1 MDSTTSSND
10 RNNIYAPGDFSI
22 IDVINYS
29 NIYFVLWF
37 LAIYLIIFL
46 ILGIFNVKSDD
57 VTNKLLAS
65 RTLDFFVF
73 VFLLVYILFNY
84 KNWKNNTNENLYTIK
99 RYIDYPYSF
108 ISIILFLFVFY
119 LLIFITGIPMSSDT
133 KPISI
138 ILIETGAWISL
149 FIVFIV
155 DFFKYFLG
163 VPITDVLHDFFRHK
177 LIDYDSDSDDVIFGK
192 SSKDT
197 KKQEEPPLKNEVF
210 NISNNIY
217 TYDDAKSVCSVFGA
231 RLATY
236 DDIEESYKKGG
247 EWCNY
252 GWSDGQMA
260 YFPTQKST
268 WLNLQSNPKTKN
280 NCGRPGING
289 GYMGNP
295 KLKFG
300 VNCYGIKPK
309 PTAADL
315 ERMKKPKFP
324 TSDPEEDKKLKYLKE
339 NSYRLLNLNSFGENK
354 WSEW

>member
-1 MDSTTSSND
+1 MNTNISSND
-10 RNNIYAPGDFSI
+10 TDNIFAPGDFSI

-29 NIYFVLWF
+29 NIYFILWF
-37 LAIYLIIFL
+37 LAIYLIIFF
-46 ILGIFNVKSDD
+46 ILGIFNVQSGT

-73 VFLLVYILFNY
+73 VFLLVYIVFNY
-84 KNWKNNTNENLYTIK
+84 KYWKNNMDGNLSTIK
-99 RYIDYPYSF
+99 SYIDYPYSF

-119 LLIFITGIPMSSDT
+119 LLIFVTDIPMSSDA
-133 KPISI
+133 KPFSI

-149 FIVFIV
+149 FIVFII

-163 VPITDVLHDFFRHK
+163 IPITDVLYNFFTGK
-177 LIDYDSDSDDVIFGK
+177 LKKIHSGDDAIFGK
-192 SSKDT
+192 SSGSDNKG
-197 KKQEEPPLKNEVF
+197 KEPEKKNEVF

-217 TYDDAKSVCSVFGA
+217 SYDDAKSVCSVFGA
-231 RLATY
+231 RLANY
-236 DDIEESYKKGG
+236 DEIEDAYKNGG

-252 GWSDGQMA
+252 GWSEGQMA

-289 GYMGNP
+289 GYMANP

-309 PTAADL
+309 PTDADL
-315 ERMKKPKFP
+315 KRMQTPAVS
-324 TSDPEEDKKLKYLKE
+324 TSDPEEDKKVKFLKE
-339 NSYRLLNLNSFGENK
+339 NSYRLLNLNSFGQNK

>member
-1 MDSTTSSND
+1 M
-10 RNNIYAPGDFSI
+10 
-22 IDVINYS
+22 
-29 NIYFVLWF
+29 
-37 LAIYLIIFL
+37 
-46 ILGIFNVKSDD
+46 
-57 VTNKLLAS
+57 
-65 RTLDFFVF
+65 
-73 VFLLVYILFNY
+73 
-84 KNWKNNTNENLYTIK
+84 
-99 RYIDYPYSF
+99 
-108 ISIILFLFVFY
+108 LFLFVFY
-119 LLIFITGIPMSSDT
+119 LLIFVTDIPMSSDT
-133 KPISI
+133 KPFSI

-163 VPITDVLHDFFRHK
+163 VPITDVLYDFFTGK
-177 LIDYDSDSDDVIFGK
+177 LRDLDSGDDAIFGK
-192 SSKDT
+192 STKDT
-197 KKQEEPPLKNEVF
+197 KKQEEPPSKNEVF

-236 DDIEESYKKGG
+236 DDIEDSYKNGG

-309 PTAADL
+309 PTAEDL
-315 ERMKKPKFP
+315 QRMQKPKFS
-324 TSDPEEDKKLKYLKE
+324 TSDPEEDKKLKYLKD